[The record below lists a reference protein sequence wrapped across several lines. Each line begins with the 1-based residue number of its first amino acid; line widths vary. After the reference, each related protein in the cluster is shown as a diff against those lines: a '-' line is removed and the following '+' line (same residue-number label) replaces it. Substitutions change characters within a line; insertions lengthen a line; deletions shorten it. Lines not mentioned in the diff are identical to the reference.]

1 MDRASTPPV
10 AFSAVDLLRTQDQRE
25 LKMCRDFMEWSM
37 YLMTQLVTE
46 ANDYFMFSLWK

>member
-1 MDRASTPPV
+1 MDKASTPPV

-25 LKMCRDFMEWSM
+25 LKMCRDFMERSM
-37 YLMTQLVTE
+37 YFMTQLVTE